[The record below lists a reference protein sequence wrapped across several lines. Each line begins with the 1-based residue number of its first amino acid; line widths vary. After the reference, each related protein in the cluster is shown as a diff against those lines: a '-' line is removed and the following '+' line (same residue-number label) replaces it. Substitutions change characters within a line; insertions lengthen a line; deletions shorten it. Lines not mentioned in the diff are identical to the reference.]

1 MSTAP
6 LPAGTPIDLTTCDR
20 EPIHVP
26 GAIQPHGVLLA
37 LSEPDLVVRH
47 ASTNT
52 AELLGVD
59 AHGLIGTA
67 LASSPHVP
75 DGAALAARLATL
87 QDRGAGPIVVGWVGG
102 DGTTLALDA
111 FAHRHDGLLLL
122 ELLPTDAATDAGA
135 DRYAGVREAL
145 RRMAGVS
152 SVVELAQRIAGEV
165 RTLTGFDR
173 VMVYRFDRDWS
184 GHVIA
189 EEKREDLE
197 SYLDLHYPASD
208 IPVQA
213 RLLYTTNWVRAI
225 PHILY
230 EPAAIVPV
238 LREDGEAAGR
248 PVDLSHAV
256 LRSVS
261 PMHVEYLSNMGIDAT
276 LTISLMDGPKL
287 WGLIACHHYGR
298 KELPWPLRAAAEFLG
313 EVVSLHLSTTQDSEE
328 HAERARIRGVQQDL
342 VALLSEPDAFPGAL
356 VGEQRLLEV
365 VGASGAIVQVGGE
378 RVLLGDT
385 PPGDRVDALLRHVRA
400 VAAEGDGGLV
410 ETSSLPLD
418 APEFEDLKDVASG
431 VVAAPVSVDRRDWIV
446 WLRPEFVRTVSW
458 GGDPTKPVEQ
468 SPDGMKLQ
476 PRRSFALWRETV
488 RRTSEPWTAAQL
500 EAAEELRTTI
510 VGVVVR
516 RAEDLA
522 RLNLELSRSNAE
534 LDQFAYIA
542 SHDLKEPL
550 RGLTN
555 YVTYLTEDHLQ
566 DLDDEGRERVAT
578 IMRLAYRME
587 DLIDT
592 LLHYS
597 RVGRVDLAV
606 ADVDLGELL
615 QATLDLHRAALDDG
629 GIEVRVPAAL
639 PTIRCDT
646 VRVRE
651 LLNNLVSNAIK
662 YQDPGKDEHWIEI
675 TCEERVPP
683 EAEDPERVFLVR
695 DNGIGI
701 REKHLKTIF
710 RIFKRLHARDRFGG
724 GTGSGLTLAEKIVE
738 RHHGRIWAESN
749 YGEGT
754 TMCFTLKDPQA

>member
-1 MSTAP
+1 VSIVP
-6 LPAGTPIDLTTCDR
+6 LPPGTPIDLTTCDR

-37 LSEPDLVVRH
+37 LTEPDLVIRH
-47 ASTNT
+47 ASVNA
-52 AELLGVD
+52 AELLGVE
-59 AHGLIGTA
+59 ATALVGTA
-67 LASSPHVP
+67 LRDSEHVP
-75 DGAALAARLATL
+75 DGEALAARLAGL
-87 QDRGAGPIVVGWVGG
+87 QDRGAGPIVLGWIGG
-102 DGTTLALDA
+102 EGDVVALDV

-122 ELLPTDAATDAGA
+122 ELLPAGPEADAGT
-135 DRYAGVREAL
+135 DRYAGVRDAL
-145 RRMAGVS
+145 RRMAGVT
-152 SVVELAQRIAGEV
+152 SVVDLAGRIAGEV

-225 PHILY
+225 PHIGY
-230 EPAAIVPV
+230 TPAAIVPA
-238 LREDGEAAGR
+238 RRADTGA

-276 LTISLMDGPKL
+276 LTISLMDGQKL

-313 EVVSLHLSTTQDSEE
+313 EVVSLHLSTTRDSEE

-342 VALLSEPDAFPGAL
+342 VALLSRPGAFPGAL
-356 VGEQRLLEV
+356 VDEQRLLEV
-365 VGASGAIVQVGGE
+365 VGAGGAVVQVGGE
-378 RVLLGDT
+378 RVLLGET
-385 PPGDRVDALLRHVRA
+385 PPEDRVDALLRYVRTA
-400 VAAEGDGGLV
+400 GAAAEGQLV
-410 ETSSLPLD
+410 ETSALSRD
-418 APEFEDLKDVASG
+418 APEFEDVADVASG
-431 VVAAPVSVDRRDWIV
+431 LVAAPVSVDRRDWIV

-488 RRTSEPWTAAQL
+488 RQSSEPWTEAQL
-500 EAAEELRTTI
+500 LAADELRTTI
-510 VGVVVR
+510 VGVVVA

-522 RLNLELSRSNAE
+522 RLNLELARSNAE

-550 RGLTN
+550 RGLAN

-566 DLDDEGRERVAT
+566 DLDEEGRERVAT
-578 IMRLAYRME
+578 IMRLAHRME

-606 ADVDLGELL
+606 ADVDLGDLL
-615 QATLDLHRAALDDG
+615 QATLDIHVAALDG
-629 GIEVRVPAAL
+629 AGIQVRVPAPL
-639 PTIRCDT
+639 PRIRCDT

-651 LLNNLVSNAIK
+651 LLNNLLSNAIK
-662 YQDPGKDEHWIEI
+662 YQDPGKDEHWIEV
-675 TCEERVPP
+675 TCEQRVPP
-683 EAEDPERVFLVR
+683 GEEEPTRVFVVR

-701 REKHLKTIF
+701 REKHLRTIF

-738 RHHGRIWAESN
+738 RHNGRIWAEST

-754 TMCFTLKDPQA
+754 AMCFTLEDPES